1 MREVWRKSVFI
12 SSLLFS
18 LFAILSYTT
27 AVGAVNWLLIALGL
41 LFSRVAWGLR
51 DTASFSVVAKSA
63 EESRKATAFGLLSTL
78 QYLGAAIGPV
88 LSGVLAYYFGMT
100 FLFFLSIPIISA
112 AIVIILLRMEKG
124 EITSKRVFP
133 SRNEIKNA
141 FATEKSIM
149 VLVLLAFCGQF
160 FSEFGNPYRFIFMQE
175 VLLAPDYLLPLPQT
189 AITIS
194 SLLVGIPSGYL
205 SDKARKRKLFIVLG
219 SLIATAGVGFNAF
232 AVSPLMLIVTF
243 FLFGLSNIISWTCL
257 QAYFSDV
264 GGTQGPLIVGA
275 YLASLWIGGIFSPP
289 ISGYVAEN
297 FGLRTSFLI
306 ELLGGVIITCLLA
319 VLFKE
324 KPKHD

>member
-1 MREVWRKSVFI
+1 
-12 SSLLFS
+12 
-18 LFAILSYTT
+18 
-27 AVGAVNWLLIALGL
+27 
-41 LFSRVAWGLR
+41 
-51 DTASFSVVAKSA
+51 
-63 EESRKATAFGLLSTL
+63 
-78 QYLGAAIGPV
+78 
-88 LSGVLAYYFGMT
+88 
-100 FLFFLSIPIISA
+100 
-112 AIVIILLRMEKG
+112 
-124 EITSKRVFP
+124 
-133 SRNEIKNA
+133 
-141 FATEKSIM
+141 
-149 VLVLLAFCGQF
+149 
-160 FSEFGNPYRFIFMQE
+160 MQE

>member
-149 VLVLLAFCGQF
+149 VLVVLAFCGQF

-264 GGTQGPLIVGA
+264 GGTQGA
-275 YLASLWIGGIFSPP
+275 FNSRRIFS
-289 ISGYVAEN
+289 
-297 FGLRTSFLI
+297 LI
-306 ELLGGVIITCLLA
+306 MDWRNIFASHIGIRC
-319 VLFKE
+319 
-324 KPKHD
+324 